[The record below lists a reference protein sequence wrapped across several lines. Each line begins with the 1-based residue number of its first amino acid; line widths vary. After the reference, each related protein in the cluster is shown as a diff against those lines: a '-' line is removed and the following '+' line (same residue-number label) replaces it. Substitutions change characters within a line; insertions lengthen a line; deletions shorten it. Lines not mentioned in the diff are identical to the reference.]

1 MNRTMKK
8 TILIL
13 IALLTLTGISRAQ
26 FRTPDLSS
34 LTDSETTASFRSHIG
49 FLASSALEGRAAGS
63 EGELEAADYVRGV
76 LESYGV
82 EITSGMDG
90 DIFGMKKENGDTL
103 VSRNVIGLIEGY
115 DKSLRDHYIVI
126 GARLD
131 NIGTRTI
138 MVDGEPVVKTYY
150 GANGNASGLAMMLE
164 LARMLKT
171 NALMLKRTVVF
182 VAFGASLEAHAG
194 SWYFLN
200 RSFNGVGNIDAMVN
214 LDILGRGLQGFYAF
228 TSSNAD
234 LNQIINRVNNS
245 LQPVKPVVTSNEPF
259 PSDHRMFYASEI
271 PSVLFTSGLYAEY
284 GSDRDTPSI
293 IQYEDMEKE
302 LEYIYSYTLEL
313 INGDA
318 PSFRPD
324 EPSKVSGR
332 SSGAIPY
339 YEVDYRPTFL
349 GSPDPKVFLE
359 KWVYAYLKYPQEAVR
374 DGIQGRVL
382 VDFVIDERGKVTDV
396 KVLKGV
402 DPLLDEAAVK
412 VVAASPDWKPAR
424 HQGKKVKSELSVYVE
439 FKLEKKR
446 K

>member
-1 MNRTMKK
+1 MKR
-8 TILIL
+8 TILAI
-13 IALLTLTGISRAQ
+13 IAAFMTAFCCQAQ
-26 FRTPDLSS
+26 FRSPELLGLD
-34 LTDSETTASFRSHIG
+34 DSETVAAFRSHIG

-63 EGELEAADYVRGV
+63 EGELEAADYVREV
-76 LESYGV
+76 LDAYGV
-82 EITSGMDG
+82 EILSGTDG
-90 DIFGMKKENGDTL
+90 DLFGIKKENGDTL
-103 VSRNVIGLIEGY
+103 VSRNVIGVIEGY
-115 DKSLRDHYIVI
+115 DKSLRDNYIVI

-131 NIGTRTI
+131 NIGTRTVT
-138 MVDGEPVVKTYY
+138 VDGEAVTRTYY

-171 NALMLKRTVVF
+171 NSLLLKRSVVF
-182 VAFGASLEAHAG
+182 VAFGSSLEAHVG

-200 RSFNGVGNIDAMVN
+200 RSFRNVANIDAMIN
-214 LDILGRGLQGFYAF
+214 LDILGRGLQGFYAYS
-228 TSSNAD
+228 SSNAD

-245 LQPVKPVVTSNEPF
+245 LQPVKPVVVSSEPF

-271 PSVLFTSGLYAEY
+271 PSVLFTSGPYAEY
-284 GSDRDTPSI
+284 GTDRDTPSI

-302 LEYIYSYTLEL
+302 LEYIYSYTIEL
-313 INGDA
+313 VNGAA

-324 EPSKVSGR
+324 EAVRTGGR

-349 GSPDPKVFLE
+349 GSSDPKVFLE

-374 DGIQGRVL
+374 NGIQGRVL
-382 VDFVIDERGKVTDV
+382 VDFIIDEKGKVTDV
-396 KVLKGV
+396 RVLRGA

-412 VVAASPDWKPAR
+412 VVSASPDWKPAR

-439 FKLEKKR
+439 FKLEKK
-446 K
+446 KK